1 MKIKFP
7 KNVPMQKK
15 AMSIVGP
22 EAYDD
27 FRENYKKRDPS
38 VTPERTEYRRLV
50 RKIWKKV
57 SEASYEYES
66 GVYDPTFFYMV
77 PQVVFNQKY
86 VILPNGRIKDNSAT
100 GGDEYALIFCNLL
113 KGLSHQC
120 WSLNGSITRRYGRI
134 LKKITDTIA
143 PTYYFILPMLIKNK
157 MK

>member
-7 KNVPMQKK
+7 KNTHMQK

-22 EAYDD
+22 EAYED
-27 FRENYKKRDPS
+27 FRENAKNRDAS

-57 SEASYEYES
+57 AEASYEYES
-66 GVYDPTFFYMV
+66 GVYDPNFFYIV

-86 VILPNGRIKDNSAT
+86 VILPGGKIKDNSAT
-100 GGDEYALIFCNLL
+100 GGDEYAPIFCNLL
-113 KGLSHQC
+113 KGFKHQC
-120 WSLNGSITRRYGRI
+120 WSLNGSITRSYKTA
-134 LKKITDTIA
+134 LKEITDTIA
-143 PTYYFILPMLIKNK
+143 PVYYFILPMLIKNK